1 MLVTKLTSVAL
12 TRFITGTLFSSNQG
26 GAVPQFQ
33 CLYTYLVQD
42 CSSWYYLYSLVAI
55 SFLSRPD
62 AYNVK
67 ELSLPAFPLD
77 VVREVVIEALD
88 MAAEVNQLHNRDPI
102 GGSNEDLFVPL
113 IKILD
118 KLLLCGALANE
129 DIEHLLVLIHPA
141 TWDRCVGN

>member
-1 MLVTKLTSVAL
+1 MIEIEACTSASIW
-12 TRFITGTLFSSNQG
+12 FFS
-26 GAVPQFQ
+26 
-33 CLYTYLVQD
+33 
-42 CSSWYYLYSLVAI
+42 
-55 SFLSRPD
+55 PD

-118 KLLLCGALANE
+118 KLLLCGALGNE

-141 TWDRCVGN
+141 TWDRYIHEMQLNLHFRFRFRSIISCVATA